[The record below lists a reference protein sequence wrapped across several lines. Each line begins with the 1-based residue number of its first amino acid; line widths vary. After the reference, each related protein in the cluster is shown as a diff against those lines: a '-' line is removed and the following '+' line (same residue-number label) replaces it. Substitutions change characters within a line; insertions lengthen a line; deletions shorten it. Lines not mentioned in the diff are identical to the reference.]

1 MFKRI
6 DTYIIKKFLGT
17 YVFSL
22 FLIIAIAVMLDVN
35 ENLDDFIRSN
45 APLNEIV
52 FDHYLNFIPWFTTLF
67 SPLFVF
73 ISVIFFTSKLADNS
87 EIIAMQSSGMSIKR
101 LLIPYLFSALVISTF
116 NLYLNSYVIPK
127 ANVKRIEFEDK
138 YIRKKKKDFASNIQL
153 KVSPNVIAYV
163 ERYDDQTKIGYHFS
177 LERFENKVL
186 MSRLT
191 AQSIQYDSL
200 NKWKINNYLIRKFE
214 GKQEKLI
221 AGATMDTIIEMRPL
235 DFLITVS
242 DAEQMTSP
250 ELSDYIQR
258 QITRGAGGVSGLK
271 IELEKRFSMFMAAFI
286 LTVIGMSISSKK
298 VKGGMG
304 LNIGIG
310 LALGSS
316 YILFMT
322 ISSTFA
328 VNGQTS
334 ARLAAWI
341 PNIIFTFIALILYMR
356 APK

>member
-1 MFKRI
+1 
-6 DTYIIKKFLGT
+6 
-17 YVFSL
+17 
-22 FLIIAIAVMLDVN
+22 
-35 ENLDDFIRSN
+35 
-45 APLNEIV
+45 
-52 FDHYLNFIPWFTTLF
+52 
-67 SPLFVF
+67 
-73 ISVIFFTSKLADNS
+73 
-87 EIIAMQSSGMSIKR
+87 
-101 LLIPYLFSALVISTF
+101 
-116 NLYLNSYVIPK
+116 
-127 ANVKRIEFEDK
+127 
-138 YIRKKKKDFASNIQL
+138 
-153 KVSPNVIAYV
+153 
-163 ERYDDQTKIGYHFS
+163 
-177 LERFENKVL
+177 
-186 MSRLT
+186 
-191 AQSIQYDSL
+191 
-200 NKWKINNYLIRKFE
+200 
-214 GKQEKLI
+214 
-221 AGATMDTIIEMRPL
+221 MDTIIEMRPL

-250 ELSDYIQR
+250 ELSDYIKR
-258 QITRGAGGVSGLK
+258 QISRGAGGVSGLK

>member
-45 APLNEIV
+45 APINEIV

-87 EIIAMQSSGMSIKR
+87 EIIAMQASGMSIKR
-101 LLIPYLFSALVISTF
+101 LLLPYLFSAFIISSF
-116 NLYLNSYVIPK
+116 NLYLNSYVIPS

-200 NKWKINNYLIRKFE
+200 NHWKINNYIIREFE
-214 GKQEKLI
+214 GRQERLT
-221 AGATMDTIIEMRPL
+221 AGSTMDTIIEMRPL

-250 ELSDYIQR
+250 ELSDYIKR
-258 QITRGAGGVSGLK
+258 QISRGAGGVSGLK